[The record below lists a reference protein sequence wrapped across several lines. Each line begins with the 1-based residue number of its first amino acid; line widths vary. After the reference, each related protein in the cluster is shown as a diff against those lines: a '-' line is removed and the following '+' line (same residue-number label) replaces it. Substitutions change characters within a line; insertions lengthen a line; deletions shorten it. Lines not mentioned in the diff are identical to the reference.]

1 MATLLRVD
9 SSARQDGSHSRDVAD
24 RIMNIWKSQN
34 PGGHTVE
41 RKIGDGSVP
50 HISNDTIQAFFTDP
64 AEQTGAQKQAIVTSD
79 HLVEELQAADTLL
92 VSVPFYNFSVPS
104 SLKAW
109 IDQVVR
115 VNRTFAIGEDGF
127 SGLARARRA
136 IVVIAYGAPGYQAGG
151 SLASANFAEPYLKFL
166 LEFIGIPDVTIL
178 SLDGTNEAEDVV
190 ERRKR
195 QLTETARQV
204 LSRPLSAAA

>member
-24 RIMNIWKSQN
+24 RILELWKSLN
-34 PGGHTVE
+34 PGGQAVE
-41 RKIGDGSVP
+41 REIGDGSVP

-64 AEQTGAQKQAIVTSD
+64 AAQSDAQRGAIVTSD
-79 HLVEELQAADTLL
+79 HLVDELQAADTVL

-115 VNRTFAIGEDGF
+115 VDRTFAIGEDGF
-127 SGLARARRA
+127 SGLATARRA
-136 IVVIAYGAPGYQAGG
+136 IVVIAYGAPGYQMGG
-151 SLASANFAEPYLKFL
+151 ALASANFAEPYLKFL
-166 LEFIGIPDVTIL
+166 FEFIGIPDVTIL
-178 SLDGTNEAEDVV
+178 SLDGTNEAEQVV
-190 ERRKR
+190 ESRKQ
-195 QLTETARQV
+195 QLVETARQV
-204 LSRPLSAAA
+204 LSRPLPVAA